1 MSPVFVVVILTRNFV
16 FLCFLAWLTIEM
28 IDVIC
33 YFGAKSLS
41 INVWCPCV
49 FSEFRLDSTMMHMKC

>member
-1 MSPVFVVVILTRNFV
+1 
-16 FLCFLAWLTIEM
+16 M

-49 FSEFRLDSTMMHMKC
+49 FSEFRLDSTMMHMRC